1 MEEKTEQTP
10 EVRKPYST
18 PVIEEMSLVPEET
31 LLDVNCKGAG
41 DCDASATGLGS

>member
-18 PVIEEMSLVPEET
+18 PVIEEMGLVPEET
-31 LLDVNCKGAG
+31 VLVDNCKGAG
-41 DCDASATGLGS
+41 ECDPSATALGS